1 MYCLVQDYNLFLGKR
16 LKIRVGEENRALK
29 ILSGKYTGVRNTL
42 NGQVNIRT
50 CWIVKFSD
58 TENFGREPIL
68 AGERIINKRI
78 VKYSS
83 SVIKKIDLY
92 N

>member
-1 MYCLVQDYNLFLGKR
+1 M
-16 LKIRVGEENRALK
+16 
-29 ILSGKYTGVRNTL
+29 
-42 NGQVNIRT
+42 
-50 CWIVKFSD
+50 IVKFSD
-58 TENFGREPIL
+58 TENFGREPVL